1 MLCENCKKNTATTY
15 FKQTVNGKT
24 REVFLCAECASKLG
38 LGDSFLNFG
47 NFGLGFHAMSD
58 LLGVPSAPAAT
69 RCPTCGISLNEVSES
84 GMMGCAD
91 CYEAFRDYLRKLL
104 PRISGNK
111 VHTGKTPK
119 SDGGEK
125 ENISLLKKKLEKA
138 IRTENF
144 EEATVLRDKIRA
156 LEAEQPKGGE
166 TREEKENGK

>member
-38 LGDSFLNFG
+38 LGDSFLNFS
-47 NFGLGFHAMSD
+47 NFGLGFQAMSH

-69 RCPTCGISLNEVSES
+69 VCPTCGISLNEVSQS
-84 GMMGCAD
+84 GTMGCAD

-119 SDGGEK
+119 RGDGET
-125 ENISLLKKKLEKA
+125 ENVSLLKKKLEEA

-156 LEAEQPKGGE
+156 LEAEKTQGG
-166 TREEKENGK
+166 EEKE